1 MSIKDKYKD
10 KGDIPYV
17 KMLEFYEDIKDND
30 DEMFISSKV
39 IEHFYPDEKKNE
51 DICLELFAKAIQ
63 TPSKKKFKYILGM
76 DFKKASE
83 WIDADTFNNDK
94 RMPELLN
101 QILKPLYF
109 WQKFDINKLSLHDA
123 NIALESF
130 TKGRVKSS
138 KNMNIFT
145 TRPYRQ
151 MLGI

>member
-17 KMLEFYEDIKDND
+17 KMLEFYEDIKDKD
-30 DEMFISSKV
+30 DEAFIASKV
-39 IEHFYPDEKKNE
+39 IEHFYPEHEDSK
-51 DICLELFAKAIQ
+51 DICLELFSKAIS
-63 TPSKKKFKYILGM
+63 TPSKKRFKYVLSM

-94 RMPELLN
+94 RMPDLLK

-109 WQKFDINKLSLHDA
+109 WQKFNINKLSLHDA

-130 TKGRVKSS
+130 TKGRVKSNKS
-138 KNMNIFT
+138 MNIFI

-151 MLGI
+151 ILGI